1 MTPVRLCTE
10 AAVEENGS
18 RTATIA
24 GLGETGPGK
33 VEGNG
38 EGGVV

>member
-1 MTPVRLCTE
+1 ME
-10 AAVEENGS
+10 AIVEENGN

-24 GLGETGPGK
+24 GLGGMGPGK